1 MQERQKRA
9 LRHRLSLVSFKL
21 GTNHTSFTHLPM
33 YPFGTWGRMD
43 LLPLRKTKRSSSL
56 LKNVAKRWQE
66 DWQEKE
72 KKGEYKKSR
81 RERGEGGEKK
91 WWAGRLRFRQRRHI
105 DCRIEDKLFNPLSEG
120 LEQGSEKDRE
130 GFLFNFYN
138 AFHIKTHKEEQTA

>member
-1 MQERQKRA
+1 
-9 LRHRLSLVSFKL
+9 
-21 GTNHTSFTHLPM
+21 M
-33 YPFGTWGRMD
+33 YLFGTWGRMD

-72 KKGEYKKSR
+72 KKGEYEKSQ
-81 RERGEGGEKK
+81 RERGGGE

-105 DCRIEDKLFNPLSEG
+105 DCRIEDELFNPLSEG

-138 AFHIKTHKEEQTA
+138 AFHIKTQKEEQIA